1 MIEAPQCGKAGA
13 GRARWLHKF
22 PAATGASADAAADCI
37 SAPFLL
43 IRRKIE
49 SGTVVVR
56 SLVPLRR
63 KWVTQSDEST
73 EQAIPSTKGELMI
86 HTLIPMRKMKL
97 PC

>member
-1 MIEAPQCGKAGA
+1 MRKGRG

-22 PAATGASADAAADCI
+22 PAATGASAAAADCI

-86 HTLIPMRKMKL
+86 HTLIPMRKKKL
-97 PC
+97 LC

>member
-1 MIEAPQCGKAGA
+1 MRKARG
-13 GRARWLHKF
+13 GRARGLHKF
-22 PAATGASADAAADCI
+22 PAATGASASAADCI

-73 EQAIPSTKGELMI
+73 EQAMPSTKGELMI